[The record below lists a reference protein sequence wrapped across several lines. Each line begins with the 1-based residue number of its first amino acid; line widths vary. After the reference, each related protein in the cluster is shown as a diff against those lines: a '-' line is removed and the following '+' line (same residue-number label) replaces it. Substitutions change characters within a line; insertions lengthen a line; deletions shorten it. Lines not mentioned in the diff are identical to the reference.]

1 MAVATQFSIVL
12 LVVHNGV
19 YVNLISNRFL
29 FNSNNTM
36 KATIIL
42 CLLTVFPFAIVA
54 QPPNRP
60 ADSQAQAQQT
70 PARTTTAAPEREEPP
85 VVTKQSIT
93 VGGRTL
99 NYTTTTGFMPIK
111 NAQSGE
117 TEARIFYMAYTL
129 DNATKNRPLMFSF
142 NGGPGSAS
150 VWLHLGALGPK
161 RIKMLDDGMMPP
173 PPYEMETNQST
184 WLTETDMVFIDPV
197 GTGYSRATRPE
208 LAAKFFGIA
217 GDVESVGE
225 MIRMYLGRNERW
237 MSPLFLVGESYGT
250 TRAAGLSNWLFN
262 HGIALNG
269 IALVSAV
276 LNFQTISFADNNDLP
291 LVLILPSYTAT
302 AWYHKKLPTAN
313 QSKSL
318 ATIVQE
324 ARNFAA
330 GEYTSAM
337 MRIDSLSAAERGSLA
352 TKFSNLTGLS
362 REFIENNNF
371 RVELGEFNKELLR
384 SERRSTGRL
393 DSRFKG
399 IDRDAGGSN
408 TGGDPS
414 MNAIRPP
421 YTAAFNDYVRR
432 ELGYKTDVEYY
443 ILGGGITA
451 PWNYNVA
458 NQYAD
463 TSVQMKDAMAK
474 NPYMKILVAQ
484 GYYDMATPFY
494 AAEYTISAL
503 NLDPTLRKNVSF
515 EYYESG
521 HMMYIETKSL
531 AKLKSDVAAFMA
543 GALKK

>member
-1 MAVATQFSIVL
+1 
-12 LVVHNGV
+12 
-19 YVNLISNRFL
+19 
-29 FNSNNTM
+29 
-36 KATIIL
+36 
-42 CLLTVFPFAIVA
+42 
-54 QPPNRP
+54 
-60 ADSQAQAQQT
+60 
-70 PARTTTAAPEREEPP
+70 
-85 VVTKQSIT
+85 
-93 VGGRTL
+93 
-99 NYTTTTGFMPIK
+99 
-111 NAQSGE
+111 
-117 TEARIFYMAYTL
+117 
-129 DNATKNRPLMFSF
+129 
-142 NGGPGSAS
+142 
-150 VWLHLGALGPK
+150 
-161 RIKMLDDGMMPP
+161 
-173 PPYEMETNQST
+173 METNQST

-208 LAAKFFGIA
+208 LASKFFGIA
-217 GDVESVGE
+217 GDIESVGE
-225 MIRMYLGRNERW
+225 MIRLYLGRNERW

-302 AWYHKKLPTAN
+302 AWYHKKLPAAN
-313 QSKSL
+313 QAKSL
-318 ATIVQE
+318 TAIVQE
-324 ARNFAA
+324 ARNFAG
-330 GEYTSAM
+330 GEYASAM
-337 MRIDSLSAAERGSLA
+337 MRIDTLSSSERSSLA
-352 TKFSNLTGLS
+352 TKFSSLTGLS
-362 REFIENNNF
+362 KDFIEDNNF

-384 SERRSTGRL
+384 SERRTSGRL

-432 ELGYKTDVEYY
+432 ELGYKSDVEYY

-451 PWNYNVA
+451 PWNYNVT

-503 NLDPTLRKNVSF
+503 NLDPALRKNVSF

-531 AKLKSDVAAFMA
+531 AKLKT
-543 GALKK
+543 